1 MTNKTGD
8 KKPCSRPQKLEM
20 IRYSCLTRFVVSP
33 GISKSLWYHTFRAEA
48 DDRLALDLKVC
59 LGIGA
64 IASTSSYIV
73 TLVSGDRGRWGAG
86 AVLSDGILVGVWA
99 PTTKTHYHAGDEVQ
113 MPGDTTNLC
122 W

>member
-33 GISKSLWYHTFRAEA
+33 GISKSLWYHTFQAEA

-73 TLVSGDRGRWGAG
+73 TLVSGDRGRWGG
-86 AVLSDGILVGVWA
+86 FVRWDIGWRL
-99 PTTKTHYHAGDEVQ
+99 
-113 MPGDTTNLC
+113 DTDNESPLPRRERGTDAR
-122 W
+122 